1 MSAILPELSDIN
13 QNVVLKTLNKNGT
26 PPKMRLDNVEKT
38 QAFVGRIQQADA
50 ERSRKAANLKG
61 MADGNPPYNSS
72 KRRAASQ
79 AWRANFSSLEGKAY
93 LSNGLV
99 PYYDLF
105 SSSSHHIDF
114 QTGYGSVNQQDEWSG
129 IITEELDTTV
139 KQWDGFDYEM
149 HAMLHDFV
157 GYGKGFL
164 AWNNTYDWHFEHVPH
179 LSVKVMDG
187 TKINLGKLELIVIPQ
202 SYYVH
207 ELWAKI
213 KNEVVAR
220 AAGWNP
226 EAVKQAIRDAVPRE
240 PNTLEPPNWELVQQ
254 ELKDHD
260 LLESCRSSTVQ
271 AARVYVREFDGKIT
285 ELMVTV
291 TGEANFLFEK
301 RGRYSNFRQVFAPFF
316 LEVGDGSW
324 HGANGLLKDIFNL
337 VQTKDRL
344 NCSITD
350 AAFLRTAITLQ
361 AKSAGSMNKIGLVQI
376 GAFNVIPPDFDVQQ
390 SQVLGDITTA
400 LAVNADMDVR
410 LSRNTGIYRASP
422 EKKAGNPPT
431 ATQAQLEYATSTVL
445 GNSAVNRF
453 YNQLDPAYGELVRR
467 ITNPNL
473 SRTDESSVAAL
484 DFQGR
489 CFRRG
494 VPKAALLS
502 RKSVRAFRSMG
513 NGSVIMRQ
521 TTMQSLLP
529 FLQLLPES
537 GRVNFVDDAIA
548 VYANQSKVER
558 YNPKPELAGQPTDQQ
573 AYAMLENA
581 AMKVGAEVVWT
592 PTQNNLIH
600 AETHM
605 KAEADAA
612 RSLTQGGNPV
622 EVLAFMENSGP
633 HIAIH
638 LQHLSQD
645 PSHQRQYKAL
655 EAEFGRL
662 GQIADKL
669 HAQVQKMMQEQQAN
683 AAKIQQA
690 QAIAQGTDGDTAIKA
705 ATAQAKIQQ
714 SNIKTQVSLRQK
726 EEKHQQQMTQTAQDM
741 AIKNAQAAAQIAID
755 QAKAQAKTTSE

>member
-301 RGRYSNFRQVFAPFF
+301 RGRYSTSGR
-316 LEVGDGSW
+316 
-324 HGANGLLKDIFNL
+324 
-337 VQTKDRL
+337 
-344 NCSITD
+344 CSRRS
-350 AAFLRTAITLQ
+350 FW
-361 AKSAGSMNKIGLVQI
+361 KSATEAGTALTDCSKTFSTSFKPRTGSTARSPMPRFFEQRSRSR
-376 GAFNVIPPDFDVQQ
+376 Q
-390 SQVLGDITTA
+390 SQ
-400 LAVNADMDVR
+400 
-410 LSRNTGIYRASP
+410 RA
-422 EKKAGNPPT
+422 A
-431 ATQAQLEYATSTVL
+431 
-445 GNSAVNRF
+445 
-453 YNQLDPAYGELVRR
+453 
-467 ITNPNL
+467 
-473 SRTDESSVAAL
+473 
-484 DFQGR
+484 
-489 CFRRG
+489 
-494 VPKAALLS
+494 
-502 RKSVRAFRSMG
+502 
-513 NGSVIMRQ
+513 
-521 TTMQSLLP
+521 
-529 FLQLLPES
+529 
-537 GRVNFVDDAIA
+537 
-548 VYANQSKVER
+548 
-558 YNPKPELAGQPTDQQ
+558 
-573 AYAMLENA
+573 
-581 AMKVGAEVVWT
+581 
-592 PTQNNLIH
+592 
-600 AETHM
+600 
-605 KAEADAA
+605 
-612 RSLTQGGNPV
+612 
-622 EVLAFMENSGP
+622 
-633 HIAIH
+633 
-638 LQHLSQD
+638 
-645 PSHQRQYKAL
+645 
-655 EAEFGRL
+655 
-662 GQIADKL
+662 
-669 HAQVQKMMQEQQAN
+669 
-683 AAKIQQA
+683 
-690 QAIAQGTDGDTAIKA
+690 
-705 ATAQAKIQQ
+705 
-714 SNIKTQVSLRQK
+714 
-726 EEKHQQQMTQTAQDM
+726 
-741 AIKNAQAAAQIAID
+741 
-755 QAKAQAKTTSE
+755 